1 MRMQMAGLMAAS
13 LLLSVSVQAKSA
25 PEWKEQGN
33 AYKQKNV
40 LPVKTM
46 AVGAVNVDVGVH
58 LERLTLLSGEG
69 HTGKKVF
76 SGLLAGAAT
85 VAGLGGGIDFAS
97 REPLEEHLTAEEA
110 KKIADDV
117 EQLVAERFRKMDGI
131 KVLAGP
137 EVTSQAFYS
146 GLAGLADL
154 DSGKKRVQDG
164 RWSPEYYFGYY
175 STPAGGYKYRKA
187 SKFAFSDK
195 EFSPVIRKSLAADAT
210 VQVNLF
216 LANTRGD
223 FRIQEMT
230 VSLSGQPWAN
240 QKNGD
245 LITLSY
251 VLTNP
256 NDVSVAMDK
265 KSKDN
270 YAAWLELKPQFIAQ
284 LDSVTTK
291 MRAAL
296 PAFQPDP
303 AMAIAPV
310 APASPVAEV
319 APVAAVAPAVTAAEV
334 TPDAPVAAEAV
345 SATAEPAAAVE
356 ETPATHK

>member
-1 MRMQMAGLMAAS
+1 MAL
-13 LLLSVSVQAKSA
+13 
-25 PEWKEQGN
+25 
-33 AYKQKNV
+33 
-40 LPVKTM
+40 
-46 AVGAVNVDVGVH
+46 GAVNVDVGVH

-85 VAGLGGGIDFAS
+85 VAGLGGGVDFAS
-97 REPLEEHLTAEEA
+97 REPLEEHLTADEA

-137 EVTSQAFYS
+137 EVTSQAFYPGLT
-146 GLAGLADL
+146 GLAEL
-154 DSGKKRVQDG
+154 DSGKKKVQDG

-175 STPAGGYKYRKA
+175 STPAGGYKYRKT

-210 VQVNLF
+210 VQLNLF
-216 LANTRGD
+216 LVNTRGD

-240 QKNGD
+240 QKNAD
-245 LITLSY
+245 LVTLSY
-251 VLTNP
+251 ILNNP
-256 NDVSVAMDK
+256 NDVSVPMDK

-284 LDSVTTK
+284 LDSVATK
-291 MRAAL
+291 IRASL

-303 AMAIAPV
+303 AMTIAPV
-310 APASPVAEV
+310 AEATPVAALVPV
-319 APVAAVAPAVTAAEV
+319 APVSEA
-334 TPDAPVAAEAV
+334 TPAAEA
-345 SATAEPAAAVE
+345 ATAEAVPVPAVE
-356 ETPATHK
+356 ETPATDK